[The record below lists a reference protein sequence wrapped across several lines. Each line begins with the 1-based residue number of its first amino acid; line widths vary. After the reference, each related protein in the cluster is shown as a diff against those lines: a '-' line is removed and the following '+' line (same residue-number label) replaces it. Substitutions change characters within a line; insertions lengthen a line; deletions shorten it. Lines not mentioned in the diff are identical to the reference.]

1 MGISLMKK
9 AILVEQ
15 PSKSVRVAFYMRV
28 STAEQEL
35 EGYSPEFQ
43 RAQLLEHVKR
53 KDYKGWVTR
62 PEWHFF
68 DVGSGSELDGRRQL
82 NRLRECVRGGEID
95 IVLVWKID
103 RLSRS
108 LSHLLRLFDEFSRH
122 RVGFPPT

>member
-1 MGISLMKK
+1 MGISLIKRPPADGRAK
-9 AILVEQ
+9 DE
-15 PSKSVRVAFYMRV
+15 VRVAFYMRV

-43 RAQLLEHVKR
+43 KSQLLEHVKR

-82 NRLRECVRGGEID
+82 ERLRDCVRGGEID

-108 LSHLLRLFDEFSRH
+108 LSDLLRLFDEFSR
-122 RVGFPPT
+122 